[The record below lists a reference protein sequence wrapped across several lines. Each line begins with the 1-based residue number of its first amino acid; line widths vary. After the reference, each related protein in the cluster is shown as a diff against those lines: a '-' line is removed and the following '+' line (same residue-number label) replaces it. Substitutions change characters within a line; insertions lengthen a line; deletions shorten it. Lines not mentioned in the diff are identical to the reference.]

1 MDDVKALNE
10 LYKIVSMG
18 IIGIDEVS
26 GHIKDMKLAESMSSA
41 KKKYMVNKT
50 DIVNMLKELGEDP
63 IEVNIIAKSFSEI
76 YTGIELI
83 KSNDSKIAK
92 MLIEGTNKGII
103 KVEQILNS
111 NLDKSVNKLAKELL
125 DLLEYQI
132 NSWKAYL

>member
-1 MDDVKALNE
+1 MNDVKALNE

-26 GHIKDMKLAESMSSA
+26 GHIKDKKLAESMSSA

-50 DIVNMLKELGEDP
+50 DIVNMLKELGEEP
-63 IEVNIIAKSFSEI
+63 VEVNIIAKSFSEI

-83 KSNDSKIAK
+83 KSDDSKIAK

-111 NLDKSVNKLAKELL
+111 NLDKSVTKLSKELL

-132 NSWKAYL
+132 NSWKTYL